1 MLSSFA
7 LAGGL
12 PGLRG
17 PDTVRAMLTARF
29 VTDASLESVA
39 RRLRALGHDVE
50 VARGARL
57 DELFD
62 LARRDGRV
70 VLTLSARHPRR
81 FADVAA
87 LRLPR
92 DQAAA
97 AVRAV
102 DAAFEA
108 VGPPFSRCSACNAAL
123 QRRLAFEATG
133 EVPGRVLRRAGHLH
147 HCPHCGRWYW
157 EGSHTARIR
166 AWLSEALGRALPAP
180 DGSPGGAIPPGG
192 PGSRPAG

>member
-1 MLSSFA
+1 M
-7 LAGGL
+7 
-12 PGLRG
+12 P
-17 PDTVRAMLTARF
+17 TARF
-29 VTDASLESVA
+29 VTDASLELVA

-81 FADVAA
+81 FAGVAA

-92 DQAAA
+92 DAAA

-102 DAAFEA
+102 DAAYAA
-108 VGPPFSRCSACNAAL
+108 VGPPFSRCTACDAAL
-123 QRRLAFEATG
+123 QRRLSFEATG
-133 EVPGRVLRRAGHLH
+133 EVPGRVLRGAKHLH
-147 HCPHCGRWYW
+147 HCPHCGRWFW
-157 EGSHTARIR
+157 EGTHTARLR
-166 AWLSEALGRALPAP
+166 AWLAEALGRPLPAP
-180 DGSPGGAIPPGG
+180 DTGAAGPAPEAPG
-192 PGSRPAG
+192 